1 KHYRLN
7 AVGLRRAGISGERYK
22 ALTTAFRLL
31 RAQQSI
37 ADLDETPEI
46 SILKAWLAIKS
57 KRGIHGFK

>member
-1 KHYRLN
+1 
-7 AVGLRRAGISGERYK
+7 VGLRRAGISGERYK

-57 KRGIHGFK
+57 KRGVHGFK